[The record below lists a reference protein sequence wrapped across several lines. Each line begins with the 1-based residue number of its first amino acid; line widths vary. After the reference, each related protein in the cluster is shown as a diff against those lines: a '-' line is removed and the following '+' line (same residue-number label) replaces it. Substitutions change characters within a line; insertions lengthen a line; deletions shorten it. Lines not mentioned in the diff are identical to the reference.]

1 MAKRVEVS
9 PFDRAYEGI
18 MEYISAHGLVESDR
32 LPSERELCVL
42 LDVSRTTLRSALA
55 QLVAEHVVESRPGAG
70 SFVCPS
76 RPTNH
81 LDDLSGFSEIVRK
94 TGAEPRSHVIGSSI
108 IACPDEIAGLLNLAA
123 GDHVFEL
130 RRVRGVEDVAV
141 CVETAYVPASA
152 FPGIEGIDF
161 ARESLTDVL
170 GIRYGRDTVHTRLT
184 VSVRRASAEE
194 AALLSISE
202 GALVFFECGVR
213 ADASY
218 APLEYGETVYVPELF
233 GMSCNTVFTMD
244 CKRRVRKEVPA

>member
-1 MAKRVEVS
+1 
-9 PFDRAYEGI
+9 
-18 MEYISAHGLVESDR
+18 MEYISVHGLVEGDR

-94 TGAEPRSHVIGSSI
+94 TGAEPRSRVIGSGI
-108 IACPDEIAGLLNLAA
+108 IACPDEIAGRLNLAA

-233 GMSCNTVFTMD
+233 GMSYNTVFTMD
-244 CKRRVRKEVPA
+244 RKRRVRKEVPA